1 MPRLDCPIC
10 ADCVVS
16 LLFLSFLFS
25 FFFNS
30 PPLSTKKMVAKPK
43 KAPAASAAKKT
54 KAATTTTTK
63 KKTKKKEEED
73 EEQPQPSR
81 VDKAQIQKAIAA
93 LRLYLDKVKQEK
105 EKDPLFEDE
114 GDDAYSVLIS
124 LRTQPVGS
132 AKSNAKM
139 KAIRIPHSMVNLETA
154 ELCLIVKDNDGKG
167 HKEAKLKVE
176 SMGEDKAGIAKVLGV
191 SKLRNNYKPHEAKR
205 KLCDS
210 YDLFLADERVIPVLP
225 KLLGKTFFKKKR
237 QPIPVDLTKKDWAKE
252 IRSKTSATYLS
263 LSSGTCVR
271 VKTGTSAMSVEDVVE
286 NTVVA
291 IEGAVKHIPRRWG
304 NIQSIFVKC
313 NETVALPLYP

>member
-1 MPRLDCPIC
+1 MCGLR
-10 ADCVVS
+10 CVSLSFHLEKTS
-16 LLFLSFLFS
+16 LLFSS
-25 FFFNS
+25 FFLSN
-30 PPLSTKKMVAKPK
+30 STKSMVAKPK

-93 LRLYLDKVKQEK
+93 LRLHLDKVKQEK

>member
-1 MPRLDCPIC
+1 MRTVLRLSRSI
-10 ADCVVS
+10 S
-16 LLFLSFLFS
+16 KKHLFS
-25 FFFNS
+25 FLLFFS
-30 PPLSTKKMVAKPK
+30 FHSTKKWLPNRRRHQP
-43 KAPAASAAKKT
+43 PAQRRKQKQQQQHQQQ
-54 KAATTTTTK
+54 KQ
-63 KKTKKKEEED
+63 TKKKEEED

-93 LRLYLDKVKQEK
+93 LRLHLDKVKQEK

>member
-1 MPRLDCPIC
+1 LH
-10 ADCVVS
+10 
-16 LLFLSFLFS
+16 
-25 FFFNS
+25 
-30 PPLSTKKMVAKPK
+30 
-43 KAPAASAAKKT
+43 
-54 KAATTTTTK
+54 
-63 KKTKKKEEED
+63 
-73 EEQPQPSR
+73 
-81 VDKAQIQKAIAA
+81 
-93 LRLYLDKVKQEK
+93 LDKVKQEK

-139 KAIRIPHSMVNLETA
+139 KAIRIPHSMINLETA

>member
-1 MPRLDCPIC
+1 
-10 ADCVVS
+10 
-16 LLFLSFLFS
+16 
-25 FFFNS
+25 
-30 PPLSTKKMVAKPK
+30 MVAKPK
-43 KAPAASAAKKT
+43 KAPPPKT
-54 KAATTTTTK
+54 NKE
-63 KKTKKKEEED
+63 KTKKEED
-73 EEQPQPSR
+73 EDSAPPSR

-93 LRLYLDKVKQEK
+93 LRLHLDKVKQEK

-139 KAIRIPHSMVNLETA
+139 KAIRIPHSMVDLETA

-286 NTVVA
+286 NTAVA

>member
-1 MPRLDCPIC
+1 
-10 ADCVVS
+10 
-16 LLFLSFLFS
+16 
-25 FFFNS
+25 
-30 PPLSTKKMVAKPK
+30 MVAKPK
-43 KAPAASAAKKT
+43 KAQPPKT
-54 KAATTTTTK
+54 NKE
-63 KKTKKKEEED
+63 KTKKEED
-73 EEQPQPSR
+73 EDSAPPSR

-93 LRLYLDKVKQEK
+93 LRLHLDKVKQEK

-114 GDDAYSVLIS
+114 CDDAYSVLIS

-286 NTVVA
+286 NTAVA

>member
-1 MPRLDCPIC
+1 
-10 ADCVVS
+10 
-16 LLFLSFLFS
+16 
-25 FFFNS
+25 
-30 PPLSTKKMVAKPK
+30 MVAKPK
-43 KAPAASAAKKT
+43 KAQPP
-54 KAATTTTTK
+54 
-63 KKTKKKEEED
+63 KTKKEKTKKEED
-73 EEQPQPSR
+73 EDSAPPSR
-81 VDKAQIQKAIAA
+81 VDKAQIHKAIAA
-93 LRLYLDKVKQEK
+93 LRLHLDKVKQEK

-139 KAIRIPHSMVNLETA
+139 KAIRIPHSMVDLETA

-252 IRSKTSATYLS
+252 IRRKTSATYLS

-286 NTVVA
+286 NTAVA

>member
-1 MPRLDCPIC
+1 VKERER
-10 ADCVVS
+10 
-16 LLFLSFLFS
+16 
-25 FFFNS
+25 
-30 PPLSTKKMVAKPK
+30 KREKMVVNPK
-43 KAPAASAAKKT
+43 KAAAAKT
-54 KAATTTTTK
+54 ST
-63 KKTKKKEEED
+63 KKTKKEDDEEEYK
-73 EEQPQPSR
+73 QQTSSR
-81 VDKAQIQKAIAA
+81 VDKSQIHKAVAA
-93 LRLYLDKVKQEK
+93 LRLHLDKVKQEK

-132 AKSNAKM
+132 ARSNAKM
-139 KAIRIPHSMVNLETA
+139 KAIRIPHSMIDLETA

-263 LSSGTCVR
+263 LGSGTCVR

-286 NTVVA
+286 NTIVA